1 MSVEEC
7 LRVEGVVKRFP
18 VGSMGLF
25 DRIMHRNQKWITAVD
40 DVSFSVR
47 RAETLALLGESGSGK
62 TTLGRLIVGLE
73 KPDSG
78 RILLEGS
85 EVKSARESREQ
96 RGKLQM
102 VFQDPSSSL
111 DPYLTVGDCV
121 AEPLSV
127 EALSRE
133 EVRARV
139 EESLRLVGLD
149 ASLLGRRSG
158 ELSGGQKQRVA
169 IARAIISEP
178 KVIVLDEPT
187 TSIDVTLQAQILN
200 LLVDLQ
206 KLRGY
211 TYILITHDPSV
222 ARFLSDRVAV
232 MYLGKIVEIG
242 STKRV
247 LSSPRHPYTQALLA
261 STPTIGGG
269 PPKPVRGEPPS
280 LINPPQGCRYEPR
293 CPYAFNVC
301 TTKYPPLIHLEET
314 DVACYLYAETAKTP
328 HSGGIKP

>member
-7 LRVEGVVKRFP
+7 LKVEGVVKRFP

-25 DRIMHRNQKWITAVD
+25 GRIMRRKRKWLTAVD

-47 RAETLALLGESGSGK
+47 RGETLALLGESGSGK
-62 TTLGRLIVGLE
+62 TTLGRLIVGLD

-85 EVKSARESREQ
+85 EVKSVRESREQ

-111 DPYLTVGDCV
+111 DPYLSVEDCV

-127 EALSRE
+127 EALRRE

-149 ASLLGRRSG
+149 ASLMRRRSG

-232 MYLGKIVEIG
+232 MYLGKIIEIG
-242 STKRV
+242 PTKQV
-247 LSSPRHPYTQALLA
+247 LNSPRHPYTQALLA

-269 PPKPVRGEPPS
+269 PPKPVKGEPPS

-293 CPYAFNVC
+293 CPYAFEAC
-301 TTKYPPLIHLEET
+301 RTRHPPLMRLAET
-314 DVACYLYAETAKTP
+314 GVACYLFTKEAETP
-328 HSGGIKP
+328 PSGGN

>member
-1 MSVEEC
+1 MSINEC

-18 VGSMGLF
+18 VGSRGLF
-25 DRIMHRNQKWITAVD
+25 DRIMRRKRKWLTAVD
-40 DVSFSVR
+40 DVSFSVGR
-47 RAETLALLGESGSGK
+47 GETLALLGESGSGK
-62 TTLGRLIVGLE
+62 TTLGRLIVGLD
-73 KPDSG
+73 KPDAG

-85 EVKSARESREQ
+85 EVKSVRESREQ

-111 DPYLTVGDCV
+111 DPYLSVEDCV

-127 EALSRE
+127 EDLSRDE
-133 EVRARV
+133 IHVRV

-149 ASLLGRRSG
+149 PSLSRRRSG

-206 KLRGY
+206 RLKEY
-211 TYILITHDPSV
+211 TYVLITHDPSV

-232 MYLGKIVEIG
+232 MYLGKILEIG
-242 STKRV
+242 PTRQV
-247 LSSPRHPYTQALLA
+247 LNSPRHPYTQALLA

-269 PPKPVRGEPPS
+269 PPKPVAGEPPS

-293 CPYAFNVC
+293 CPYAFDVC
-301 TTKYPPLIHLEET
+301 REKHPPLVHLQGG
-314 DVACYLYAETAKTP
+314 DVACYLFAEKAETLR
-328 HSGGIKP
+328 GGGH